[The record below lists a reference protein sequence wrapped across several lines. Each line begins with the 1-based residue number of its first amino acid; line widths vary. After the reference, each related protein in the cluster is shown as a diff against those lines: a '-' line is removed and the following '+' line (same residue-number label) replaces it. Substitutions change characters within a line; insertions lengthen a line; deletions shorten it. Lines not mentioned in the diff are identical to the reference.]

1 MGDFFSNK
9 YFVGSYFTK
18 RYWTYRVVVPEI
30 VLPRVKFGVIERMP
44 SSRRVSST
52 ANNSSV
58 YSTSRPITS
67 VVNDL
72 SSWKVDIVDSLTS
85 IAKVDANTRIVNR
98 DVSPSIATRILVAN
112 SDNVIRVTNA
122 NSIRVNETRENDV
135 RLDK

>member
-98 DVSPSIATRILVAN
+98 DVSPSIATRISVAN